1 MKKGWVVP
9 PDCCVIIE
17 VDQGAS
23 LGYRKASLLNGIKAL
38 GSLGQAAMTSQIDA
52 EHARDLIFEM
62 NEDFRQPLV
71 VFEGNA
77 MDCDPVQLTEKG
89 ELMASLYWQKY
100 LPVWQSILDER
111 SSHY

>member
-1 MKKGWVVP
+1 MEKGWVVP

-17 VDQGAS
+17 VDKGAS
-23 LGYRKASLLNGIKAL
+23 LGYRKASLLNEIKLL
-38 GSLGQAAMTSQIDA
+38 GSLGKAAISSSIDA

-71 VFEGNA
+71 VFDGNPI
-77 MDCDPVQLTEKG
+77 DCDPVQLTEKG
-89 ELMASLYWQKY
+89 EKMASLYWQKY

-111 SSHY
+111 GRNY

>member
-1 MKKGWVVP
+1 MKKGWIVP

-23 LGYRKASLLNGIKAL
+23 LGYRKASLLNEIKEM
-38 GSLGQAAMTSQIDA
+38 GSLTQAASTSHIDA

-62 NEDFRQPLV
+62 NRDFRQPLV
-71 VFEGNA
+71 VFDGNP

-89 ELMASLYWQKY
+89 EKMASLYWQKY
-100 LPVWQSILDER
+100 LPVWQSIVDER